1 MFSELDGSEDLVCG
15 TVIIYSI
22 IIMGIIMWYDR
33 KYENE
38 KIYKITRREK
48 VLKNTKDEA
57 IRESQ
62 EPLLIK
68 KRVDDVEM
76 G

>member
-1 MFSELDGSEDLVCG
+1 MESGEELLLSTVLLFSIMIMA
-15 TVIIYSI
+15 IIV
-22 IIMGIIMWYDR
+22 WHDR
-33 KYENE
+33 KLDKEKLE
-38 KIYKITRREK
+38 KIARREK

-68 KRVDDVEM
+68 KRAEDVEV

>member
-1 MFSELDGSEDLVCG
+1 MLYEMESSEELVLS
-15 TVIIYSI
+15 TVFIYSI
-22 IIMGIIMWYDR
+22 IIMAIILWHDR
-33 KYENE
+33 KFDKEKLE
-38 KIYKITRREK
+38 KIARREK

-62 EPLLIK
+62 EPLLIH
-68 KRVDDVEM
+68 KRADDVEI

>member
-1 MFSELDGSEDLVCG
+1 MIYEMDSSEELVCG
-15 TVIIYSI
+15 TVLIYSI
-22 IIMGIIMWYDR
+22 IIMAVILWHDR
-33 KYENE
+33 KLDKEKLE
-38 KIYKITRREK
+38 KIARREK
-48 VLKNTKDEA
+48 ILKNTKDQA

-68 KRVDDVEM
+68 KRPEDVEM